1 MPLLALAALL
11 VALAPGEGFGADAQQ
26 SLSFPTSASVSPDG
40 YGWALTTAGVEVT
53 SDYGRRFTLI
63 EPPAAI
69 AAHVT
74 TVAVDGRDVVVAGLS
89 DAFVNNRIPILLA
102 RSHDAGATWTT
113 ETLPRAK
120 GQPGSV
126 ALVSRGGVL
135 VGLTLTDVAGGP
147 SSEGEWYATADGG
160 ATWTRRD
167 APSGNTIV
175 PAAGALWQTG
185 NVLATYLER
194 SGDGGRSWSFVRLPF
209 PTPTRELSRYSAL
222 LTIAGSLRDGAV
234 ALVVASAVPRK
245 TTARVALYL
254 SSDGGRHWRARWRG
268 SFADPGGGDEVVAA
282 AIAADTVWIAPVG
295 APEIVR
301 VPASGPALTVR
312 AAGLLA
318 GGAVVTLSAIT
329 PSSAWATDEAGRCP
343 SGKAS
348 CHDIYGLFRTAD
360 GGRRWS
366 ALDLTPSAPE
376 SATAAP

>member
-222 LTIAGSLRDGAV
+222 LTIAG
-234 ALVVASAVPRK
+234 
-245 TTARVALYL
+245 
-254 SSDGGRHWRARWRG
+254 
-268 SFADPGGGDEVVAA
+268 
-282 AIAADTVWIAPVG
+282 DTVWIAPVG